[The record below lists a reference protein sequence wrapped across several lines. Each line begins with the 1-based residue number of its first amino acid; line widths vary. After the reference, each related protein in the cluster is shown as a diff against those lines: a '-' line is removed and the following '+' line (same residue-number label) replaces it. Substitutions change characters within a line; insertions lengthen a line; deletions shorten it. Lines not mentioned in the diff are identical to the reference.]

1 MNKSSTIILKVSP
14 EENRLIRALAAAR
27 GLSVS
32 SYMRSR
38 ALELAEN
45 DQVERLV
52 NARLEAHLRTAI

>member
-32 SYMRSR
+32 SYMRTR
-38 ALELAEN
+38 ALEVAEP
-45 DQVERLV
+45 DQIERLV
-52 NARLEAHLRTAI
+52 NSRLAAHLRTAI

>member
-32 SYMRSR
+32 SYMRTR
-38 ALELAEN
+38 ALEVAEP
-45 DQVERLV
+45 DQIERLV
-52 NARLEAHLRTAI
+52 NSRLDAHLRTAI